1 MRFRRRKHHADANL
15 RFMLKGLV
23 DSDDRM
29 LQWQRNNLR
38 ERERA
43 KVSGR
48 QVAATVHPQHPCAKP
63 CSSRSRFSHV
73 DTRCHRRPCNVL
85 LVGSGLRCSSADHP
99 LQVVA
104 ITRYMS
110 SHRARQH
117 SANCA
122 PLRPDVP
129 RQTPARQRGSNPEP
143 LEAPGEVCNTCF
155 PNSSPMTPEE
165 SSIASPPTK

>member
-1 MRFRRRKHHADANL
+1 
-15 RFMLKGLV
+15 
-23 DSDDRM
+23 M

-38 ERERA
+38 ERARA
-43 KVSGR
+43 KRSGR
-48 QVAATVHPQHPCAKP
+48 PAAAAAHPQHPCAKP

-85 LVGSGLRCSSADHP
+85 LLGNGLSCSSADPP

-117 SANCA
+117 SATCPASNTHCA

-129 RQTPARQRGSNPEP
+129 RQTPARQRGP

-165 SSIASPPTK
+165 SSIASPPTKQASG